1 MKFELELPIG
11 DSTPGGDFTGLVVA
25 LLSWFMLG
33 AGPLLLCLPTKLSKS
48 MLIVPALLHVDPIAI
63 GFFEGSAG
71 TLLLVELLLLLLV
84 LDGKRMLSAKIRENS
99 ISFSCLKSLRNCAR
113 KKSPLK
119 CSNIKISRNVLF
131 QIHS

>member
-71 TLLLVELLLLLLV
+71 MLLLVELLLLLV

-99 ISFSCLKSLRNCAR
+99 ISFNWLKSLRNCAR
-113 KKSPLK
+113 KKSQVFK
-119 CSNIKISRNVLF
+119 Y
-131 QIHS
+131 